1 MPELVAA
8 RTVIPVEI
16 FLRKKKKRTGKR
28 RKQRRMARARVHV
41 CVHVCLSQ
49 RYFAVQLFNTAPVMT
64 RIFHLRRDCAQNR
77 SLFKKKK
84 NLI

>member
-1 MPELVAA
+1 
-8 RTVIPVEI
+8 
-16 FLRKKKKRTGKR
+16 
-28 RKQRRMARARVHV
+28 V